1 MTPALCTRCS
11 QHRGC
16 CQSRARWPRQ
26 RWAPCCHGHIG
37 GQVSWELWGHR
48 WSAARGRVL
57 LGQESRGDRALC
69 WGRPPAQESGSVGCE
84 DLALTTPLPPP
95 PQDAAGWEFVA
106 FLLVGTGLRLNWGS
120 DSLQG
125 VLLTWPPL
133 SLSGLP
139 GWVASARLAFP
150 TAAGRGQSPGR
161 RLTCHAVLSPVPDRP
176 SRAPRPC
183 LGRAE
188 WPTGTALSSASQ
200 LCSSP

>member
-26 RWAPCCHGHIG
+26 RWAPCCQGHTG
-37 GQVSWELWGHR
+37 GQVSWELWGHM

-125 VLLTWPPL
+125 GPSHVAPPFTLRAARVGGLSPPRLPHSSGAGAEPWPPAD
-133 SLSGLP
+133 LP
-139 GWVASARLAFP
+139 
-150 TAAGRGQSPGR
+150 RGAQS
-161 RLTCHAVLSPVPDRP
+161 RP
-176 SRAPRPC
+176 
-183 LGRAE
+183 
-188 WPTGTALSSASQ
+188 
-200 LCSSP
+200 